1 MSHRFVRLL
10 DLPNEFIIGYLRDI
24 HRSTHNRNDFEEA
37 LQNMMSM
44 PIALR
49 GLLVDRYSENDFQLE
64 EQELN
69 DLRVSLEDVE
79 HLFEETISTK
89 LDVFK
94 LLCKMEGSCS
104 ICLKK
109 YKEGQEVGILH
120 CSHEFHA
127 DCIKHWLSCKNV
139 CPLCKAIGIPI

>member
-1 MSHRFVRLL
+1 
-10 DLPNEFIIGYLRDI
+10 
-24 HRSTHNRNDFEEA
+24 
-37 LQNMMSM
+37 MMSM

-69 DLRVSLEDVE
+69 DLRVSLEDAE

-89 LDVFK
+89 LHVFK

-104 ICLKK
+104 VCLKK
-109 YKEGQEVGILH
+109 YKEGQELGILH

-127 DCIKHWLSCKNV
+127 DYIKHWLSCKNV
-139 CPLCKAIGIPI
+139 CPLDFVMFQDAIEGFVGDLGSVWYDEMK